1 MLLLRMNQFGLLG
14 ECVFVTYT
22 NLCWYGV
29 QCAVYIL
36 VLWSSSVLEDMI
48 SHTQHI

>member
-1 MLLLRMNQFGLLG
+1 MMLLLRMNQFGLLG

-29 QCAVYIL
+29 QCTFWYFGVALFWKI
-36 VLWSSSVLEDMI
+36 
-48 SHTQHI
+48 